1 MILFPTLAAGA
12 VAAVA
17 GSLATRHPRS
27 AVFSPN
33 IWRGHPGRRS
43 VALTFDDGPSE
54 STPELLRLLEQY
66 NVPATFFQVGHHA
79 RRLPE
84 IARQVAQRHEIGNHT
99 DTHPALWLK
108 SGTFIRDEVARAQE
122 TLSAYATVRWFR
134 APFGVRWFGLR
145 PALARHRLT
154 NVMWGVIGRD
164 WTNLSGAAIADLVLA
179 KPAAG
184 LIVCLHDGR
193 ALAEKP
199 NIANTIEAVR
209 RLIPQ
214 LLERGCQFET
224 VSEIVRPE
232 VPSR

>member
-1 MILFPTLAAGA
+1 MLA
-12 VAAVA
+12 
-17 GSLATRHPRS
+17 
-27 AVFSPN
+27 
-33 IWRGHPGRRS
+33 
-43 VALTFDDGPSE
+43 
-54 STPELLRLLEQY
+54 QY

-108 SGTFIRDEVARAQE
+108 SGSFIRDEIDRAQE
-122 TLSAYATVRWFR
+122 TLGDYARVNWFR

-145 PALARHRLT
+145 AALRTHQLT

-164 WTNLSGAAIADLVLA
+164 WTDLSGASIAELVLA

-193 ALAEKP
+193 SLTAKP
-199 NIANTIEAVR
+199 DISNTIEAVR
-209 RLIPQ
+209 RLIPA
-214 LLERGCQFET
+214 LLEQGCQFET
-224 VSEIVRPE
+224 VSQIVRPDA
-232 VPSR
+232 PPR

>member
-1 MILFPTLAAGA
+1 MILLPTLAAGA
-12 VAAVA
+12 ALAAA

-54 STPELLRLLEQY
+54 STPQLLRLLEEYQ
-66 NVPATFFQVGHHA
+66 VPATFFQVGHHV

-84 IARQVAQRHEIGNHT
+84 IARQAAQAHEIGNHT

-108 SGTFIRDEVARAQE
+108 SRRFIQEEIDRAQDVL
-122 TLSAYATVRWFR
+122 TGYAPVKWFR

-145 PALARHRLT
+145 PALAAHGLT
-154 NVMWGVIGRD
+154 NVMWGCIGRD
-164 WTNLSGAAIADLVLA
+164 WAALSGEAIADRVLRSRA
-179 KPAAG
+179 DG

-193 ALAEKP
+193 GLTARP
-199 NIANTIEAVR
+199 QIGNTLEAVR

-214 LLERGCQFET
+214 LLEQGCRFET
-224 VSEIVRPE
+224 VSEIVQAEPAR
-232 VPSR
+232 R